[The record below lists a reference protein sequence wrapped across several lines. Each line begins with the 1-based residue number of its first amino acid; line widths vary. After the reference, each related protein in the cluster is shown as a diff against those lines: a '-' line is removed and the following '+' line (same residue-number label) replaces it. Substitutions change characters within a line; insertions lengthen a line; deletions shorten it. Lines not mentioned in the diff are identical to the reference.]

1 MQVEQKRSSKL
12 PEQLQELRGKVIKAA
27 QKLQQ
32 QLLDSAEQAASS
44 MAEQSVP
51 MEEAF
56 RPEL

>member
-32 QLLDSAEQAASS
+32 QLLDSAEQREKR
-44 MAEQSVP
+44 EQKQQQQQGQCIQ
-51 MEEAF
+51 A
-56 RPEL
+56 